1 MATNNYIVRA
11 VDSNNNWLF
20 GSGLNNYAANNA
32 AVALDIQMNLQSFL
46 GDCFFALDNGID
58 WFNLLGGKNQTAIA
72 LAVNA
77 ALLGTQ
83 GVTGIIQTS
92 ISLNDS
98 SRSLTINYQ
107 VQTVYSQ
114 LQSSFVFDLGLA
126 E

>member
-1 MATNNYIVRA
+1 LATNNYIVRA